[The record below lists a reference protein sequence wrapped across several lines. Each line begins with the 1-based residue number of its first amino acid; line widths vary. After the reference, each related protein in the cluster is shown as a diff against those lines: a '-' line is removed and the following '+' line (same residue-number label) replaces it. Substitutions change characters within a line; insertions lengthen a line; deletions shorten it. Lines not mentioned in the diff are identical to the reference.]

1 MKRFAAAVLLLAAN
15 LLTARA
21 ADAPPF
27 RLVDVAKESGVA
39 LLNIAGTK
47 AKSYLIDSTGN
58 GAAFLDYDRDG
69 DLDILLVNGSSLS
82 RMKTG
87 GDQMVALYRN
97 DGGGHFTDVT
107 SRSGLTRSGW
117 GMGVCAG
124 DYDNDGFPDV
134 FVTAFGPN
142 VLWHNN
148 GDGTFTAT
156 GQAAD

>member
-1 MKRFAAAVLLLAAN
+1 MTIKVGVAPVALAA
-15 LLTARA
+15 LLWSASLVVSRA
-21 ADAPPF
+21 ADPPF
-27 RLVDVAKESGVA
+27 RFVDVAQQSGVV
-39 LLNIAGTK
+39 LQNIAGTK

-82 RMKTG
+82 PLKTG

-124 DYDNDGFPDV
+124 D
-134 FVTAFGPN
+134 
-142 VLWHNN
+142 
-148 GDGTFTAT
+148 
-156 GQAAD
+156 